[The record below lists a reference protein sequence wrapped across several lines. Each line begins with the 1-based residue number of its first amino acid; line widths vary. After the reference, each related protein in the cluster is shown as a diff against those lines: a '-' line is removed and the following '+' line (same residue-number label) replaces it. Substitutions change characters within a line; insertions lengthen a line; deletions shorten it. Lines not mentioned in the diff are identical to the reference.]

1 MAKLAPRLDMD
12 DEESWDISAEDEA
25 RLMHASFNFML
36 PSEAAAAEPR
46 PRTPGGASPAAEV
59 PVTDSHSDI
68 LGRLLL
74 VDYKAGEDSGGG
86 KSSVPVEPEPQLPL
100 AVKISDKALPY
111 GMDVVE
117 LRRVKDA
124 SQPWQVCLRSVYDQE
139 FDPNLR

>member
-1 MAKLAPRLDMD
+1 MAKFAPRLHTE

-25 RLMHASFNFML
+25 RLTHASFNFMP

-46 PRTPGGASPAAEV
+46 PRTPGGASPAAEA
-59 PVTDSHSDI
+59 PAADFHSDI
-68 LGRLLL
+68 LGRPLLL
-74 VDYKAGEDSGGG
+74 YHEAGEDGGGG
-86 KSSVPVEPEPQLPL
+86 KSSAPVEPEPQLPL

-139 FDPNLR
+139 FDSNLR